1 MFKFFRKIRQNLLTE
16 NPPNG
21 RAGKFGKYL
30 LYAIGE
36 IVLVVIGILF
46 ALQINNWN
54 EFKKDR
60 AVENKL
66 LIELKENLN
75 TNLVRLTDEIQKEH
89 NSIAEINLIVE
100 HIDNRRAYHD
110 SLDTHFRQ
118 AILSHDIVLSSSAF
132 EAIKSKGFEIIDSDS
147 LRKDIIDLFD
157 VSYSN
162 LISETVRLEDLFW
175 PSSVLP
181 ILHTHFRWEG
191 NTTKPVDYEAL
202 LNDKRYTNMITNR
215 RHFRKL
221 AALKKSESLL
231 RTKTLLAHID
241 SYLELA
247 ED

>member
-100 HIDNRRAYHD
+100 HIDNR
-110 SLDTHFRQ
+110 
-118 AILSHDIVLSSSAF
+118 
-132 EAIKSKGFEIIDSDS
+132 
-147 LRKDIIDLFD
+147 
-157 VSYSN
+157 
-162 LISETVRLEDLFW
+162 
-175 PSSVLP
+175 
-181 ILHTHFRWEG
+181 
-191 NTTKPVDYEAL
+191 
-202 LNDKRYTNMITNR
+202 
-215 RHFRKL
+215 
-221 AALKKSESLL
+221 
-231 RTKTLLAHID
+231 
-241 SYLELA
+241 
-247 ED
+247 